1 MMRSI
6 KNKKKLMLIVTI
18 FIISIMSL
26 IVFKPNKK
34 VLYNQSNNLF
44 APKLG
49 DISSYLFN
57 STEVGYKNN
66 DTDIIST
73 DVQNVI
79 DELHKFITGGCYVGY
94 TKGTDNGTTYVCN
107 KDNAA
112 ATTKIFDSKEV
123 TYDNSESGLLSN
135 NVQDA
140 LTEVYLLVGEKWCI
154 DNYSKQ
160 NETSSSYECRI
171 NTQPSTLTVTNSSV
185 ALTYNGSSANNT
197 YSYNGDGE
205 ISCSSSDTSKV
216 TCSVDTANTRITVTP
231 VAATSTNVTITV
243 SATATANYYA
253 PTAATFTV
261 SVAPI
266 EATCPTTITGS
277 TTTYNGSAQT
287 ITVSGGANGTTEY
300 STDNSTWSTTKPTR
314 TAAGTTTV
322 YVREYATGNY
332 TTKTCG
338 SANIVINPAAASF
351 SCSNKTYNGSSQTAC
366 TCTNCTLGG
375 AYSATNA
382 GSYTATATP
391 NTNYTLSTTSI
402 GWTMAKITNT
412 VTLKVGGGGS
422 GSYTFTAS
430 CTNGSPSWHTGT
442 LNNWR
447 SFGTYNAIIAIT
459 TQSASQRD
467 QLSIS
472 CPAGTNY
479 NAKTCY
485 VYVVPTRAIN
495 PGQLITG
502 RNATIGTEGCK

>member
-1 MMRSI
+1 
-6 KNKKKLMLIVTI
+6 
-18 FIISIMSL
+18 MSL

-171 NTQPSTLTVTNSSV
+171 NTQPSTLTVANSTVS
-185 ALTYNGSSANNT
+185 LTYNGSSTNNT

-205 ISCSSSDTSKV
+205 ISCTSSDTTKV
-216 TCSVDTANTRITVTP
+216 TCTVDTTNNNITVTP

-261 SVAPI
+261 SVAPLP
-266 EATCPTTITGS
+266 ATFT
-277 TTTYNGSAQT
+277 
-287 ITVSGGANGTTEY
+287 
-300 STDNSTWSTTKPTR
+300 
-314 TAAGTTTV
+314 
-322 YVREYATGNY
+322 
-332 TTKTCG
+332 
-338 SANIVINPAAASF
+338 
-351 SCSNKTYNGSSQTAC
+351 CSNKTYTGSEQTAC
-366 TCTNCTLGG
+366 TCTNCTLGTG
-375 AYSATNA
+375 CSATTA
-382 GSYTATATP
+382 GSYTCKATA
-391 NTNYTLSTTSI
+391 NANYTLSTTSI
-402 GWTMAKITNT
+402 GWTMNKATGWITINTKPSSVSCGGTTT
-412 VTLKVGGGGS
+412 VTVNNSHGG
-422 GSYTFTAS
+422 T
-430 CTNGSPSWHTGT
+430 
-442 LNNWR
+442 
-447 SFGTYNAIIAIT
+447 
-459 TQSASQRD
+459 
-467 QLSIS
+467 IS
-472 CPAGTNY
+472 CSSNNTSYVTCSGTTITGKAAGSATVTCTSAATTNY
-479 NAKTCY
+479 NAASTSWTVTTGACASWHCTYANCNRSGSCKSVCPNYCKKEGNGTWSCINSNSVAPSSASSTSGAYCWCY
-485 VYVVPTRAIN
+485 Y
-495 PGQLITG
+495 
-502 RNATIGTEGCK
+502 